1 MTIVLRY
8 PDPWNYGGT
17 MHIAE
22 SNRAAFS
29 SIDSLPHLE
38 LDHRNL
44 MIGCILQYGTSA
56 HAVTGMRQGGHK

>member
-1 MTIVLRY
+1 
-8 PDPWNYGGT
+8 
-17 MHIAE
+17 MHIVGSE